1 MISDE
6 VLVSVDDRG
15 IATLTLNR
23 PDALNAFNAD
33 QIAAFNDAMAKVTAD
48 TAVRVI
54 VIAGSGSVFCSGAD
68 LNYLKWAGGLS
79 YEDNKADARKY
90 AAMGEAVYAAPQP
103 VIARVQGG
111 AYGGGVAVAAAC
123 DVVIAES
130 GAKFAITEA
139 RYGFTP
145 SLMVP
150 YLLGR
155 MGQRECRRWCLTG
168 EAMSAAEAFRI
179 GLADIVVEESL
190 DDKVAAVADTI
201 LMNSPGGL
209 AESKASIGENGYP
222 PIDRAMIDRSLEAFV
237 AGRGSAQASEGADAF
252 IAKRPPRWATEA
264 DA

>member
-1 MISDE
+1 MSNE
-6 VLVSVDDRG
+6 VLTTVDDRG

-23 PDALNAFNAD
+23 PEALNAFNAD
-33 QIAAFNDAMAKVTAD
+33 EITAFNDAMAQVTAD
-48 TAVRVI
+48 SAVRVI
-54 VIAGSGSVFCSGAD
+54 VIAGNGPVFCSGAD
-68 LNYLKWAGGLS
+68 LNYLKWAGGLAHD
-79 YEDNKADARKY
+79 DNMADARKY
-90 AAMGEAVYAAPQP
+90 AAMGEAVYAASQP

-123 DVVIAES
+123 DVVIAERS
-130 GAKFAITEA
+130 ATFAITEA

-168 EAMSAAEAFRI
+168 EAMSASEAFRI
-179 GLADIVVEESL
+179 GLADIVVEDSL
-190 DDKVAAVADTI
+190 DDKVAAVADSI

-222 PIDRAMIDRSLEAFV
+222 PIDRAMIDRTLDAFA
-237 AGRGSAQASEGADAF
+237 AGRCSAQAAEGADAF
-252 IAKRPPRWATEA
+252 IAKRPPAWATEV

>member
-1 MISDE
+1 MSDE
-6 VLVSVDDRG
+6 VLMTVDDRG
-15 IATLTLNR
+15 VATLTLNR
-23 PDALNAFNAD
+23 PEALNAFNAD
-33 QIAAFNDAMAKVTAD
+33 EISAFNDAMAQATAD
-48 TAVRVI
+48 SAVRVI
-54 VIAGSGSVFCSGAD
+54 VIAGNGPVFCSGAD

-79 YEDNKADARKY
+79 HEDNLADARKY
-90 AAMGEAVYAAPQP
+90 AAMGEAIYAASQP

-130 GAKFAITEA
+130 AAKFAITEA

-155 MGQRECRRWCLTG
+155 LGQRECRRWCLTG
-168 EAMSAAEAFRI
+168 EVMSAAEAFRI
-179 GLADIVVEESL
+179 GLADIVVDDSL
-190 DDKVAAVADTI
+190 DDKVAAVADNI

-222 PIDRAMIDRSLEAFV
+222 PIDRGMIDRTLEAFV
-237 AGRGSAQASEGADAF
+237 AGRGSEQALEGADAF
-252 IAKRPPRWATEA
+252 IGKRPPTWAMEV